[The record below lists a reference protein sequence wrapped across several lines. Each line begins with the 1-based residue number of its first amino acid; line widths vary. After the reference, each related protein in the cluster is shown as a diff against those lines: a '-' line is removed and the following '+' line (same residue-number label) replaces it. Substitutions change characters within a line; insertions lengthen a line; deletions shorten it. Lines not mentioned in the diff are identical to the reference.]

1 MNRYSCT
8 IEGMR
13 KSTYWIKADAPILAA
28 CQLALDMEILE
39 GDDPTEITVTR
50 NNILKFKISRKD
62 NYNLGATC
70 SGCGQ
75 EFNVRIEA
83 I

>member
-1 MNRYSCT
+1 MKRYSCT
-8 IEGMR
+8 IEGM
-13 KSTYWIKADAPILAA
+13 KTCTYWVKADTPILAA
-28 CQLALDMEILE
+28 CELAIDMEILQ

-50 NNILKFKISRKD
+50 NNILKFKVSRKD
-62 NYNLGATC
+62 NHNLGATC

-75 EFNVRIEA
+75 EFNVRIQT